1 MQTDQHSVSKDIDAA
16 RVHTSNLILVL
27 VYAGFTS
34 LWILLSD
41 QVLEWI
47 LDDAADF
54 ALASN
59 FKGWVFV
66 ALTSLLLY
74 GLLKRRSRETRESR
88 PGRIHG
94 RTPNWVFVL
103 FAAVTIGLST
113 ATIVYTINKQKKEE
127 AARLLAVVHL
137 KSQLIQDWLNER
149 HADANVLHAT
159 PFFAELYRHWRIKN
173 DHAARDRL
181 ISLLDRYR
189 ESYEYNDVLLFDGP
203 SKLVWSADK
212 EQVYE
217 ESILHDP
224 MIRALDEAQ
233 VKRLGPYRTADG
245 SARLDFIV
253 PLSKVNDDQRPV
265 VILSM
270 DPDDY
275 LYALLRDWHSP
286 IDTSE
291 LLLFRHDADHIKFL
305 NDLKYPSEVT
315 TSRYAPI
322 AMKKLLAA
330 QGAVDESNRGRPIE
344 GVDYR
349 GVAVFGTVLP
359 VAGTDWFLVAK
370 TDLEELHRQIG
381 GPIRWI
387 ILIGLLSL
395 VAIWTAMH
403 LVRQRHAL
411 ALATKDLERDDL
423 IHQVSTMAHIGG
435 WKFDP
440 ATGRG
445 NWTEETARIHEMPT
459 DQLIDI
465 ESALNFF
472 EGESRDRVDAAIDK
486 AANEGIHYDVELE
499 LVTAKGNRKWVRM
512 IGGPEQSS
520 NETIKLRGAIQDITV
535 QKQTAM
541 LLERERSLFK
551 TLIQTLP
558 DLIWLK
564 DLDGVFIT
572 CNPRVE
578 QLYGASE
585 TEIIGKTDY
594 DFTDNELADFF
605 RAKDRAA
612 AAAGKPTVNLE
623 RIPFADGHTELVETT
638 KMPMQ
643 DSQGNLI
650 GVLGIGRDITAQYE
664 AQEALRESEA
674 QIRLLLESTAEAI
687 YGVDEEGKFTFVNP
701 SCLRMLGYEHDEDLL
716 GKHSHSLIHH
726 SHADGSPY
734 PANECRVYQ
743 TFKNDRGVHVVDEVL
758 WRCDGTPI
766 PVEYWSYPIHRD
778 GKTVGTVVTWF
789 DISERRA
796 AENQLRKLSQAVEQS
811 FESFVITDR
820 KGNIEYVNKAFRDNT
835 GYSNE
840 EIIGQNPRILQSGKT
855 PKKTFKALW
864 NTIGSGRPW
873 KGTLYNRR
881 KDGSEYVEFVFIS
894 PIRQAD
900 GRITH
905 YVAAQED
912 VTERQR
918 ADEELKQYRF
928 HLEELVEERT
938 KALADARQRAD
949 AANQAKS
956 AFLANMSHEIR
967 TPMNGV
973 IGLLDVLE
981 RSGLSD
987 QQNDLV
993 GIIRQSAG
1001 TLLGVI
1007 DDVLDF
1013 SKIEAGRMELEVAP
1027 VSVTDVVESVCTSLA
1042 VEASRHEIE
1051 LHVFVDPEIPLK
1063 VLADGLRLRQVLY
1076 NLIGNALKFTGGK
1089 SSRQGCVWVTAEK
1102 SQNEP
1107 LQVRFKVEDNGIGIT
1122 SEKVEHLFDA
1132 FTQAEGSTTRRF
1144 GGTGLG
1150 LTICKR
1156 IIGLMGGSIEVES
1169 ELDKG
1174 ASFTVELTLDSLP
1187 NEASTAAI
1195 DLTGVHCIL
1204 HGKRQRDTESLGIYL
1219 QHAGA
1224 RISEISSLKQLTSV
1238 SMTSAASSVIIC
1250 TDDTLPVT
1258 ASNEPIRPPT
1268 NVPILFI
1275 GYGKQRPSCTER
1287 PNVTT
1292 IDGNGLRRKTLV
1304 RNVAVAVG
1312 RAPAS
1317 ASNTNSDKPS
1327 DKQIVVPTVAE
1338 ARDQGRLILIA
1349 EDDTVNQTVI
1359 LQQLALLGYAAEL
1372 ANNGIEALK
1381 KWRENDYALLL
1392 TDLHM
1397 PEMDGYELATKIR
1410 HEETHGRLPIVLLTA
1425 NALHGEAQYAAAA
1438 GVDDYLTKP
1447 VQLDRL
1453 EQTMDHWLPHDFS
1466 PASDTALPGPD
1477 KNVDRQENTVSKLIN
1492 LDVLKGLVGDDEAII
1507 QNLLASYKETAQE
1520 YAQTLRATCAS
1531 GDLPEA
1537 GRIAHKLK
1545 SASRSIGATTLGDL
1559 CADMETAA
1567 KGGKEETLK
1576 PLIVAFENSFA
1587 EVDQALEHLLDEA

>member
-1 MQTDQHSVSKDIDAA
+1 MQTDQHLVSKDIDAA
-16 RVHTSNLILVL
+16 HAHTGDLILVL
-27 VYAGFTS
+27 AYAGFTS
-34 LWILLSD
+34 LWLLLSD
-41 QVLEWI
+41 
-47 LDDAADF
+47 DALKWLLNDSASF
-54 ALASN
+54 SLAST
-59 FKGWVFV
+59 FKGWFFV
-66 ALTSLLLY
+66 AVTSLLLY
-74 GLLKRRSRETRESR
+74 GLLKRRSKETTESR
-88 PGRIHG
+88 PGRFSERI
-94 RTPNWVFVL
+94 PKWPFML
-103 FAAVTIGLST
+103 FTVVAIGLSS
-113 ATIVYTINKQKKEE
+113 ATIVYTIDKQKEEE

-149 HADANVLHAT
+149 HSDANVIHTT
-159 PFFAELYRHWRIKN
+159 PFFAELYRHWQTEN
-173 DHAARDRL
+173 DNAARDSL
-181 ISLLDRYR
+181 ISLLNRYR

-203 SKLVWSADK
+203 SQLVWRAVKD
-212 EQVYE
+212 QAYE
-217 ESILHDP
+217 ATILHDS
-224 MIRALDEAQ
+224 IKSALNEAQ
-233 VKRLGPYRTADG
+233 VIRFGPYRTANG
-245 SARLDFIV
+245 SARLDFVV
-253 PLSKVNDDQRPV
+253 PLTKLDDSKQPV
-265 VILSM
+265 VVLST
-270 DPDDY
+270 DPNDY
-275 LYALLRDWHSP
+275 VYALLTDWHSP

-291 LLLFRHDADHIKFL
+291 LLLFRHDADHIQFL

-322 AMKKLLAA
+322 AMEKLLAA

-349 GVAVFGTVLP
+349 GTAVFGTVLP
-359 VAGTDWFLVAK
+359 VTGTDWFLVAK
-370 TDLEELHRQIG
+370 TDLEELHRQIRT
-381 GPIRWI
+381 PIRWI
-387 ILIGLLSL
+387 IFIGLLAL
-395 VAIWTAMH
+395 VAAWSAMH
-403 LVRQRHAL
+403 LVRQHHTL
-411 ALATKDLERDDL
+411 ALAKKDRDHDDL
-423 IHQVSTMAHIGG
+423 IRHVSSMAHVGG

-459 DQLIDI
+459 DQLTDI
-465 ESALNFF
+465 ESALDFF
-472 EGESRDRVDAAIDK
+472 EGESRHRVETAIDE
-486 AANEGIHYDVELE
+486 AAKEGAHYDVELE
-499 LVTAKGNRKWVRM
+499 LITAKGNRKWVRM
-512 IGGPEQSS
+512 IGGPEQRSD
-520 NETIKLRGAIQDITV
+520 ETVKLRGAIQDITA

-541 LLERERSLFK
+541 LQERERSLLK

-572 CNPRVE
+572 CNPRIE
-578 QLYGASE
+578 QLYGATE
-585 TEIIGKTDY
+585 AEIIGKTDY
-594 DFTDNELADFF
+594 DFADRELADFF
-605 RAKDRAA
+605 REKDRAA

-623 RIPFADGHTELVETT
+623 RIPFADGHTELLETT
-638 KMPMQ
+638 KMPMH

-650 GVLGIGRDITAQYE
+650 GVLGIARDITAQHN

-674 QIRLLLESTAEAI
+674 QTRLLLESTAEAI

-701 SCLRMLGYEHDEDLL
+701 SCLRALGYECDEDLL

-734 PANECRVYQ
+734 PASKCRVYQ
-743 TFKNDRGVHVVDEVL
+743 TFKNNEGVHVNDEVF
-758 WRCDGTPI
+758 WRRDGTPI

-778 GKTVGTVVTWF
+778 GETVGTVVTWF

-811 FESFVITDR
+811 FESIIITDR

-835 GYSNE
+835 GYTNE
-840 EIIGQNPRILQSGKT
+840 EVIGQNPRILQSGKT

-864 NTIGSGRPW
+864 NTIDSGRPW

-881 KDGSEYVEFVFIS
+881 KDGSEYIEFAFIS

-928 HLEELVEERT
+928 HLEELVEKRT
-938 KALADARQRAD
+938 KALAEARQRAD

-993 GIIRQSAG
+993 DIIRQSAG

-1027 VSVTDVVESVCTSLA
+1027 VSVADIVESVCTSLA
-1042 VEASRHEIE
+1042 VEASRREIE
-1051 LHVFVDPEIPLK
+1051 LHVFVDPGIPFK

-1089 SSRQGCVWVTAEK
+1089 SSRQGCVWVTAEQLQHK
-1102 SQNEP
+1102 P
-1107 LQVRFKVEDNGIGIT
+1107 LQLRFKVEDNGIGMA

-1132 FTQAEGSTTRRF
+1132 FTQAEVSTTRRF

-1156 IIGLMGGSIEVES
+1156 IVDLMGGTIEVES
-1169 ELDKG
+1169 ELEKG

-1187 NEASTAAI
+1187 NETVTADI

-1204 HGKRQRDTESLGIYL
+1204 HGKRQHDIENVGIYL
-1219 QHAGA
+1219 KHAGA
-1224 RISEISSLKQLTSV
+1224 RISEISSLKQLASV
-1238 SMTSAASSVIIC
+1238 SMTSDESNVIIC
-1250 TDDTLPVT
+1250 TDNTLPVAT
-1258 ASNEPIRPPT
+1258 SNEPVSPPT
-1268 NVPILFI
+1268 DVPILFI

-1312 RAPAS
+1312 LAPAS
-1317 ASNTNSDKPS
+1317 ASHTNHDKPL

-1381 KWRENDYALLL
+1381 KWREGDYALLL

-1453 EQTMDHWLPHDFS
+1453 EQAMDHWLPHDFS
-1466 PASDTALPGPD
+1466 PTSNTVPPIPNKDVEPQ
-1477 KNVDRQENTVSKLIN
+1477 KNTVSKLIN

-1507 QNLLASYKETAQE
+1507 QNLLASYKETARK
-1520 YAQTLRATCAS
+1520 YAQILRASCGS

-1545 SASRSIGATTLGDL
+1545 SASRSIGATTFGDL
-1559 CADMETAA
+1559 CANIETAA
-1567 KGGKEETLK
+1567 KSGEEETLK

-1587 EVDQALEHLLDEA
+1587 DVDKALEHLLGNG

>member
-1 MQTDQHSVSKDIDAA
+1 MQTDQHFVSKDIDAA
-16 RVHTSNLILVL
+16 RVHTSDLILVL

-41 QVLEWI
+41 QVLEWL

-88 PGRIHG
+88 LGRTHG
-94 RTPNWVFVL
+94 RTPNWLFVL

-173 DHAARDRL
+173 DNAARDRL
-181 ISLLDRYR
+181 ISLLNRYR

-224 MIRALDEAQ
+224 MIRALDEAE

-253 PLSKVNDDQRPV
+253 PLSKFNDDQRPV
-265 VILSM
+265 VVLSM
-270 DPDDY
+270 DPDNY

-291 LLLFRHDADHIKFL
+291 LLMFRHDADHIQFL

-315 TSRYAPI
+315 TNRYAPI
-322 AMKKLLAA
+322 AMEKLLAA
-330 QGAVDESNRGRPIE
+330 QGAVDENNRGRPIE

-395 VAIWTAMH
+395 VAVWTAMH

-459 DQLIDI
+459 DQLTDI

-486 AANEGIHYDVELE
+486 AANAGIHYDVELE
-499 LVTAKGNRKWVRM
+499 LITAKGNRKWVRM
-512 IGGPEQSS
+512 IGGPEQPS

-572 CNPRVE
+572 CNPRIE

-585 TEIIGKTDY
+585 AEIIGKTDY
-594 DFTDNELADFF
+594 DFADRELADFF

-638 KMPMQ
+638 KMPMR

-650 GVLGIGRDITAQYE
+650 GVLGIARDITAQHE

-674 QIRLLLESTAEAI
+674 QTRLLLESTAEAI

-701 SCLRMLGYEHDEDLL
+701 SCLRLLGYEHDEDLL

-734 PANECRVYQ
+734 PACECRVYQ
-743 TFKNDRGVHVVDEVL
+743 TFKNDQGVHVDDEVF
-758 WRCDGTPI
+758 WQRDGTPI

-778 GKTVGTVVTWF
+778 GKTVGTVVAWF

-796 AENQLRKLSQAVEQS
+796 AEAQLRKLSQAVEQS
-811 FESFVITDR
+811 FESFIITDR

-835 GYSNE
+835 GYTNE
-840 EIIGQNPRILQSGKT
+840 EVIGQNPRILQSGKT

-894 PIRQAD
+894 PIRQED

-938 KALADARQRAD
+938 KALAEARQRAD

-981 RSGLSD
+981 RSSLSD

-993 GIIRQSAG
+993 TIIRQSAG

-1013 SKIEAGRMELEVAP
+1013 SKIEAGRMELELAPLSVA
-1027 VSVTDVVESVCTSLA
+1027 DLVESVCTSLA
-1042 VEASRHEIE
+1042 VAAARRGIE
-1051 LHVFVDPEIPLK
+1051 LHVFVDPQIPSQ
-1063 VLADGLRLRQVLY
+1063 VFADGLRLRQVLY
-1076 NLIGNALKFTGGK
+1076 NLIGNALKFTGGQA
-1089 SSRQGCVWVTAEK
+1089 SRQGCVWVTAERT
-1102 SQNEP
+1102 QHEP
-1107 LQVRFKVEDNGIGIT
+1107 LRLRFTVEDNGIGMAP
-1122 SEKVEHLFDA
+1122 EKVEHLFDA
-1132 FTQAEGSTTRRF
+1132 FTQAEVSTTRRF

-1156 IIGLMGGSIEVES
+1156 IVELMDGTIDVAS
-1169 ELDKG
+1169 ELDAG
-1174 ASFTVELTLDSLP
+1174 ANFAVELPLETLSDENP
-1187 NEASTAAI
+1187 KNDV
-1195 DLTGVHCIL
+1195 DLAGVHCIL
-1204 HGKRQRDTESLGIYL
+1204 HGKRHRDTEGIGIYL
-1219 QHAGA
+1219 RHAGA
-1224 RISEISSLKQLTSV
+1224 QISQISSMDQLTSV
-1238 SMTSAASSVIIC
+1238 SMAPTATNVIIC
-1250 TDDTLPVT
+1250 TDNTLPAAT
-1258 ASNEPIRPPT
+1258 SGKHARPPT
-1268 NVPILFI
+1268 DIPILFI
-1275 GYGKQRPSCTER
+1275 GYGKQRPPCTER
-1287 PNVTT
+1287 PNT
-1292 IDGNGLRRKTLV
+1292 ITINGNGLRRKTLL
-1304 RNVAVAVG
+1304 RNVAVAAG
-1312 RAPAS
+1312 RAQPS
-1317 ASNTNSDKPS
+1317 ASDSNGDTPQDR
-1327 DKQIVVPTVAE
+1327 QFVAPTVAE

-1359 LQQLALLGYAAEL
+1359 LQQLTLMGYAAEV
-1372 ANNGIEALK
+1372 ANNGIEALE
-1381 KWRENDYALLL
+1381 KWRKGGYALLL

-1410 HEETHGRLPIVLLTA
+1410 HEETGGRLPIVVLTA
-1425 NALHGEAQYAAAA
+1425 NALHGEEQYAAAA

-1453 EQTMDHWLPHDFS
+1453 EHALERWLPHVSATQRADFLPTIIEATHQQTN
-1466 PASDTALPGPD
+1466 PA
-1477 KNVDRQENTVSKLIN
+1477 
-1492 LDVLKGLVGDDEAII
+1492 LDIIDLAVLKGLVGDDVAVI
-1507 QNLLASYKETAQE
+1507 NKLLSSYDETAKE
-1520 YAQTLRATCAS
+1520 YAQALQTS
-1531 GDLPEA
+1531 YEDDDLAEV
-1537 GRIAHKLK
+1537 GRVAHKLK
-1545 SASRSIGATTLGDL
+1545 SASRSIGATAFGDL
-1559 CADMETAA
+1559 CANIESAA
-1567 KGGKEETLK
+1567 KNGLNESLQ
-1576 PLIVAFENSFA
+1576 PLMTKFKDNFMDVGE
-1587 EVDQALEHLLDEA
+1587 ALEMLLSDS